1 LEVNQFYAGNKS
13 IAASPWTFGMNLH
26 RSLGFVGHTIIVRN
40 DPRDSG
46 DSFYTVV
53 ELFSCG
59 GSFAITSARL
69 RLQPDY
75 VCSLRSLCT
84 LNYLEFDGFP
94 FVQRSESVACDCGV
108 MNKHIWSVVTPD
120 ETVPLGVVEPLNLTS
135 HTSSSPG
142 TAFFGIR
149 GDLIMPSAVP
159 YSK

>member
-1 LEVNQFYAGNKS
+1 MAGYGLIDWKDVQHEPWLE
-13 IAASPWTFGMNLH
+13 FGFC
-26 RSLGFVGHTIIVRN
+26 RPPCSLSAMTRVTAEIVSTRLSN
-40 DPRDSG
+40 C
-46 DSFYTVV
+46 
-53 ELFSCG
+53 LSCG

-94 FVQRSESVACDCGV
+94 FVQRSESIACDCRV
-108 MNKHIWSVVTPD
+108 MNKHIWSVVTSD

-142 TAFFGIR
+142 IAFFGIR
-149 GDLIMPSAVP
+149 GDVIMPLRFP

>member
-1 LEVNQFYAGNKS
+1 MTRVKAEIVSTRLSNCLAVEVV
-13 IAASPWTFGMNLH
+13 W
-26 RSLGFVGHTIIVRN
+26 
-40 DPRDSG
+40 
-46 DSFYTVV
+46 
-53 ELFSCG
+53 
-59 GSFAITSARL
+59 RL

-94 FVQRSESVACDCGV
+94 FVQRSESIACDCGV

-135 HTSSSPG
+135 HHPLRG
-142 TAFFGIR
+142 IVFFGIR

-159 YSK
+159 